1 LVLWPLWD
9 SFVHLAILNGIAYRQ
24 QTLPDDMQ
32 GRVNVVARMVSWG
45 GQPFGAAL
53 GGLGAT
59 VVGLRPSLLVLA
71 APVAV
76 ASVLSWRALRSS
88 EMATNQR
95 D

>member
-1 LVLWPLWD
+1 
-9 SFVHLAILNGIAYRQ
+9 
-24 QTLPDDMQ
+24 MQ

-88 EMATNQR
+88 EMATNQG